1 MDFEEFGIICFLF
14 VVPYAIA
21 LQILLAVFVSKYAAA
36 RRELNQR
43 GRGQQPLS
51 QTPVQSYTSAPAM
64 QTTPAVQATV
74 PQVQPAVQ
82 VPAPAARAAQPAIQ
96 SPVPVAP
103 AAPKKT
109 KRISSTSITFGVGV
123 LLLTIVGAAFISVSW
138 SFMGDAARAVTL
150 LAAVAVV
157 YFLSFL
163 SGKVLKLRQTGF
175 AFYTLAGFLGPIVIV
190 GLGMFKLFGKG
201 FSFENGHGWIVAAV
215 AAAVMAV
222 SAAAGKM
229 IYKSGFYTG
238 ITYFSATWLVVF
250 LAGQL
255 GEASERY
262 YPHEYIFV
270 ALAVLTLLL
279 RIIMLRTGDLRKL
292 SFKIYAEV
300 MSYSTALYMIVSLFA
315 SGGDGDL
322 LLFAGAVLSNAE
334 LMLHARFTKG
344 REWVRYLLPVAGA
357 ALYGFVLI
365 ETGYPE
371 NIWMIFAVLTVLF
384 AAYFLLKVRTL
395 FSDLLIPSL
404 LTFTVL
410 LFDLEERE
418 QLFAPVAIAAGIA
431 CAMAVLASVFKTNK
445 PSGGINAGFAS
456 VWYYIMSAE
465 VMLAILGNSD
475 ETNYFVFVLPAT
487 FAAALVL
494 TYVRT
499 VKDDYRIRIAAEVL
513 LWSSIV
519 MGANGLRIARD
530 FDVEPNSIML
540 IKLVVNGVLV
550 LLDAILLTYNYY
562 LGAKKK
568 EGLSVPALI
577 VTALAVNAPFFVS
590 LAPVVY
596 VELQNNRIFDMKI
609 AAIPLCIIMMLIL
622 VLMRYVPLL
631 KKDKFALYTKFLV
644 HAVSAFLV
652 IWACATTIE
661 WEPWVMLVLM
671 PVIMIAL
678 YFCGNRFMIFIPAVI
693 LDLAADGFLRS
704 LPVMENKDL
713 YNFTLFGLV
722 IVLALIGR
730 LFFPKKAFSS
740 KGIDYLSFMP
750 VFLMLSQK
758 RTDYAAML
766 LFIAW
771 GLIAFN
777 YIGRSHIPAKVVA
790 AIASVP
796 IAVAITV
803 QPFIDIPKGYMCEFI
818 LAVML
823 LYAAVMR
830 FAVKPAEDRIMKFIW
845 FGFVAA
851 AVVSEGI
858 SAACTGDNVDLLIT
872 GVAAVGI
879 FLFSFIKKNK
889 LWFILG
895 IVSLIGIAVY
905 LSATFWSSMAWL
917 LYLLIAGT
925 ILIVIAAGNEW
936 RKRHSSEGRKLFKE
950 WTW

>member
-1 MDFEEFGIICFLF
+1 MAFEEFGIICFLF

-21 LQILLAVFVSKYAAA
+21 LQILLAVFVSKYVAA
-36 RRELNQR
+36 RRELAQK
-43 GRGQQPLS
+43 GRVQQPPVQS
-51 QTPVQSYTSAPAM
+51 PVQSYAPAPVI
-64 QTTPAVQATV
+64 QNVQAVQPV
-74 PQVQPAVQ
+74 PPVVQPVVQPAA
-82 VPAPAARAAQPAIQ
+82 PAPAAP
-96 SPVPVAP
+96 P
-103 AAPKKT
+103 APKKQ

-123 LLLTIVGAAFISVSW
+123 LLLTIVGAAFLSVSW
-138 SFMGDAARAVTL
+138 SFMGDAARAITL

-157 YFLSFL
+157 YVLSFL

-222 SAAAGKM
+222 SAAGGKM

-238 ITYFSATWLVVF
+238 ITYFSFTWLVVF

-292 SFKIYAEV
+292 SFRIYAEV
-300 MSYSTALYMIVSLFA
+300 MSYSLALYMTVSLFA

-322 LLFAGAVLSNAE
+322 LLFAGSVISNIE
-334 LMLHARFTKG
+334 LMLHAKFSKG
-344 REWVRYLLPVAGA
+344 REWVRYLLPVAGSV
-357 ALYGFVLI
+357 LYGVVLI
-365 ETGYPE
+365 ETRYPK

-384 AAYFLLKVRTL
+384 SAYFFLKVRTL

-404 LTFTVL
+404 LVFTVL
-410 LFDLEERE
+410 FFDLDE
-418 QLFAPVAIAAGIA
+418 QKPMFVPVAIAAGVA
-431 CAMAVLASVFKTNK
+431 CAISVIASVIKTNK

-465 VMLAILGNSD
+465 VMLSILGDSD
-475 ETNYFVFVLPAT
+475 ETNYFIFVLPAT
-487 FAAALVL
+487 FIAALVL
-494 TYVRT
+494 TALRRF
-499 VKDDYRIRIAAEVL
+499 KDDYRIRIAAEVL

-530 FDVEPNSIML
+530 FDAEPNSIML
-540 IKLVVNGVLV
+540 FKLIANGILV
-550 LLDAILLTYNYY
+550 LLCAVLLVYNYY
-562 LGAKKK
+562 LVARKK
-568 EGLSVPALI
+568 EGLCVPALI
-577 VTALAVNAPFFVS
+577 VTAIAANVPAFVS
-590 LAPVVY
+590 LAPTVY
-596 VELQNNRIFDMKI
+596 RELQNNRGLDFKI
-609 AAIPLCIIMMLIL
+609 AAIPVCIFMVLIL
-622 VLMRYVPLL
+622 VLMRYVPVF
-631 KKDKFALYTKFLV
+631 KKEKFALYTKCLV

-652 IWACATTIE
+652 IWTCASTVE
-661 WEPWVMLVLM
+661 WEPLVMLILM
-671 PVIMIAL
+671 PVIMLAL
-678 YFCGNRFMIFIPAVI
+678 YFCGNRFMIFIPVVI
-693 LDLAADGFLRS
+693 LDLAADGFLRK
-704 LPVMENKDL
+704 LPVMKDRNL
-713 YNFTLFGLV
+713 FNFTLFGIV
-722 IVLALIGR
+722 IVLALAGR
-730 LFFPKKAFSS
+730 LFFPKKAFSL

-758 RTDYAAML
+758 KTDYAPML
-766 LFIAW
+766 FFIAL
-771 GLIAFN
+771 GLTVFN
-777 YIGRSHIPAKVVA
+777 YIGRSHIPAKVVS

-796 IAVAITV
+796 IAIAVIV
-803 QPFIDIPKGYMCEFI
+803 QPFIDVPKGYRCEFV

-823 LYAAVMR
+823 LYAALMR
-830 FAVKPAEDRIMKFIW
+830 FAVKPAEDKVMKFVW
-845 FGFVAA
+845 FGFVAVS
-851 AVVSEGI
+851 VVSEGI
-858 SAACTGDNVDLLIT
+858 SAACTGDNADLLIT
-872 GVAAVGI
+872 GTAAVGI

>member
-1 MDFEEFGIICFLF
+1 MDFEEFGILCFLF

-21 LQILLAVFVSKYAAA
+21 LQILLVVFVSKYIAA
-36 RRELNQR
+36 RRELAQR
-43 GRGQQPLS
+43 GRVQDPVDQA
-51 QTPVQSYTSAPAM
+51 PVQPYAPAPVIYS
-64 QTTPAVQATV
+64 TPSVQSPA
-74 PQVQPAVQ
+74 PAVQPAVQ
-82 VPAPAARAAQPAIQ
+82 TPAPAATAARPVIQ
-96 SPVPVAP
+96 TTVPSAP
-103 AAPKKT
+103 PAPKKQR
-109 KRISSTSITFGVGV
+109 RISSTSITFGVGV
-123 LLLTIVGAAFISVSW
+123 LLLTIVGAAFLSVSW
-138 SFMGDAARAVTL
+138 SFMGDAARAFTL

-190 GLGMFKLFGKG
+190 GVGMFKLFGKG
-201 FSFENGHGWIVAAV
+201 FSFESGHGWIVAAV
-215 AAAVMAV
+215 AAAVMAI

-238 ITYFSATWLVVF
+238 ITYFSFTWLVVF

-255 GEASERY
+255 GEASGRY

-279 RIIMLRTGDLRKL
+279 RIIMLRTGDQRKL
-292 SFKIYAEV
+292 AFKIYAEV
-300 MSYSTALYMIVSLFA
+300 MSYSTALYMIVALFA
-315 SGGDGDL
+315 SGGDGNL
-322 LLFAGAVLSNAE
+322 LLFGGSLISNAE
-334 LMLHARFTKG
+334 LMIHARFTKG

-357 ALYGFVLI
+357 ALYGVVLI
-365 ETGYPE
+365 ETRYPK
-371 NIWMIFAVLTVLF
+371 NIWMIFAVLAALF
-384 AAYFLLKVRTL
+384 SAYFFIKVRTL

-410 LFDLEERE
+410 LFDLEERD
-418 QLFAPVAIAAGIA
+418 QMFALVAIAAGVA
-431 CAMAVLASVFKTNK
+431 CVMAVLASVFKTKK

-465 VMLAILGNSD
+465 VLLAILGNSD
-475 ETNYFVFVLPAT
+475 ETNYFIFVLPAT

-494 TYVRT
+494 TIVRKF
-499 VKDDYRIRIAAEVL
+499 KDDYRIRIAAEVL
-513 LWSSIV
+513 MWSSIV
-519 MGANGLRIARD
+519 MGANGLKIARD
-530 FDVEPNSIML
+530 FDAEPDSVML
-540 IKLVVNGVLV
+540 IKLIANGVLV
-550 LLDAILLTYNYY
+550 LLGSVLLAYNYY
-562 LGAKKK
+562 IGAKKK
-568 EGLSVPALI
+568 EGLYVPALI
-577 VTALAVNAPFFVS
+577 VTALAVNTPVFVT
-590 LAPVVY
+590 LAPTVFN
-596 VELQNNRIFDMKI
+596 ELKNNRIFDMKI
-609 AAIPLCIIMMLIL
+609 AAIPLCIIMVLIL
-622 VLMRYVPLL
+622 VLMRYVPLF
-631 KKDKFALYTKFLV
+631 KKEKFALYTKYLV

-652 IWACATTIE
+652 FWACASTIE
-661 WEPWVMLVLM
+661 WEPWVMLILM
-671 PVIMIAL
+671 PVIMLAL
-678 YFCGNRFMIFIPAVI
+678 YFCGNRFMIFIPVVI
-693 LDLAADGFLRS
+693 LDLAADGFLRK
-704 LPVMENKDL
+704 LPVMKDKDL
-713 YNFTLFGLV
+713 FSLTLFGIF
-722 IVLALIGR
+722 IVLLLIGR
-730 LFFPKKAFSS
+730 LCFPKKAFSA

-758 RTDYAAML
+758 RTDYAVML
-766 LFIAW
+766 FFIAL
-771 GLIAFN
+771 GITIFN

-796 IAVAITV
+796 IAIAIMV

-823 LYAAVMR
+823 IYAALMR
-830 FAVKPAEDRIMKFIW
+830 FTVKPAEDRVMKFIW

-950 WTW
+950 WNW